1 MQYSICSCTETRL
14 TARIRQKHE
23 CIQFLLRAPGAF
35 ALRAALRR
43 LFTPLSAA
51 SFLTFT
57 LLYTPCAAAFGAAR
71 RELGSTKTALC
82 AAGIQCLAAY
92 LAACVVFN
100 AGRLMGLQ

>member
-1 MQYSICSCTETRL
+1 M
-14 TARIRQKHE
+14 
-23 CIQFLLRAPGAF
+23 LLRAPGAF
-35 ALRAALRR
+35 AWRAALRR

-82 AAGIQCLAAY
+82 AAGIQCLTAY